1 MGFYGYLLIAGCLA
15 SLYSIFTPEPACQ
28 KFLPSQ
34 YAYETLLVE
43 SSGNEG
49 ANCNNTMIDGTQYT
63 HCIHPGRLTDN
74 DLGPLQFQG
83 SNSTAYYHWRQE
95 ETQILFTFPSSIILT
110 SMRFF
115 YYIDTR
121 NNIGRPKIRIFL
133 VNENFRV
140 SDTTMDGIESITVDD
155 SSQEE
160 SDGRGN
166 ITTNLSLLQS
176 STTKVLLIVGMHKH
190 FRLAL
195 SEVEFCIAGEGKEIS
210 WGCLSLNVC
219 SYIPI

>member
-1 MGFYGYLLIAGCLA
+1 M

-28 KFLPSQ
+28 QFLPSQ
-34 YAYETLLVE
+34 YAYETLAVE
-43 SSGNEG
+43 NSGNEG
-49 ANCNNTMIDGTQYT
+49 ADCNITMSDGTRYT

-83 SNSTAYYHWRQE
+83 RNSTTYYYWRQE

-110 SMRFF
+110 LIRFY

-140 SDTTMDGIESITVDD
+140 SDSTMDGIQSITVDA
-155 SSQEE
+155 SSPEE
-160 SDGRGN
+160 LDGRGN
-166 ITTNLSLLQS
+166 ITTNLSLLHS
-176 STTKVLLIVGMHKH
+176 STTKVLLIVGMHKR

-195 SEVEFCIAGEGKEIS
+195 SEVEFCIALEGKEIL
-210 WGCLSLNVC
+210 WGCLSLNLC
-219 SYIPI
+219 SYIPIQA